1 MMGEH
6 MIRVLLV
13 DDHPVVRAGYARFL
27 EQAGGITVVAEAGC
41 ASTGY
46 SAYVQHQPDV
56 TISDISMPTVGG
68 LELLRKIK
76 QRDDSAK
83 VLMCSMYDGHNLVRS
98 ALAGGAIGFVTKN
111 SPPENLV
118 TGVKSAYKGQ
128 PYVSDDL
135 ALPQR
140 HQAAQEEAER
150 MAQLT
155 LRELEIWRLLAQG
168 CTVAECATRLNISL
182 KTVAN
187 NQTQIKEKLAV
198 SNTAALV
205 HLAQRHQLIDSPL
218 DTPLN

>member
-1 MMGEH
+1 

-27 EQAGGITVVAEAGC
+27 EQDGDITVVAEAGC
-41 ASTGY
+41 ATSGY
-46 SAYVQHQPDV
+46 ISYLQHQPDV

-76 QRDDSAK
+76 LRHDDAK
-83 VLMCSMYDGHNLVRS
+83 VLMCSMYDGRNLVRS
-98 ALAGGAIGFVTKN
+98 ALEGGAIGFVTKN

-118 TGVKSAYKGQ
+118 TGVKSAYSGRR
-128 PYVSDDL
+128 YLSDDL
-135 ALPQR
+135 SLPQFN
-140 HQAAQEEAER
+140 QEADDEADR
-150 MAQLT
+150 ITQLS

-168 CTVAECATRLNISL
+168 CTAAECAERLHISL

-198 SNTAALV
+198 NNTAALV
-205 HLAQRHQLIDSPL
+205 HLAQRHQLIDHYVS
-218 DTPLN
+218 

>member
-1 MMGEH
+1 

-27 EQAGGITVVAEAGC
+27 EQAGGISVVAEAGC
-41 ASTGY
+41 ATSGY
-46 SAYVQHQPDV
+46 IAYLQHQPDV

-76 QRDDSAK
+76 QRDAGAK
-83 VLMCSMYDGHNLVRS
+83 VLMCSMYDGRNLVRS
-98 ALAGGAIGFVTKN
+98 ALEGGAIGFVTKN
-111 SPPENLV
+111 STPENLV
-118 TGVKSAYKGQ
+118 TGVKSAFLGQ
-128 PYVSDDL
+128 PYLSDDL
-135 ALPQR
+135 AILAFDQTPDEESQR
-140 HQAAQEEAER
+140 I
-150 MAQLT
+150 AQLT

-168 CTVAECATRLNISL
+168 CTPADCAERLNISL

-205 HLAQRHQLIDSPL
+205 HLAQRHQLIQ
-218 DTPLN
+218 TVVN